1 MVMYSRDTMDKVNGG
16 RGRNAAWGVEPSG
29 GGWRLVGVGDVQ
41 VDGICV
47 KKGILMGGSIR
58 EEEI

>member
-29 GGWRLVGVGDVQ
+29 GGWRLVGVGEVKVDFVPSQERRREASVQ
-41 VDGICV
+41 RV
-47 KKGILMGGSIR
+47 R
-58 EEEI
+58 